1 MAEYP
6 GSERER
12 RVTAERLEDSATAIF
27 AACGMSDEDAGLLA
41 TTLVHA
47 DLRGIHSHGVLRVPD
62 YVKKLTA
69 DGVDP
74 RGRPSIVR
82 ETGGTLVV
90 DGGNAMGQIAMA
102 FAMDEAI
109 ARAGTLGIGIA
120 AVGHSNHCGA
130 MDFWAMRALPH
141 GMIGIATTHA
151 LPTMAPWGGLDKI
164 VGMNP
169 LAVAVPTR
177 AEPPLVLDI
186 AFGATAHG
194 KMRVYHQKGLPIP
207 DGWAYDASGEP
218 TTDAAAALAGLIA
231 PSGGHKG
238 IGLAVMTGIL
248 STLLSGAG
256 YGLESGN
263 MVDGAFVGRDGQ
275 LCMAIRIDAFQP
287 EATFRER
294 ADRLSREI
302 QTSRRRAGVERL
314 YPPGLLEAEL
324 QRHYTSEGIPLNDET
339 IAGIEQAAAG
349 LGVAIRLG

>member
-6 GSERER
+6 GSEQER
-12 RVTAERLEDSATAIF
+12 RVTATSLETAAAAIF
-27 AACGMSDEDAGLLA
+27 SSCGMSGDDARLLA
-41 TTLVHA
+41 QTLVHA

-62 YVKKLTA
+62 YAKKLTR

-74 RGRPSIVR
+74 AGRPSIVR
-82 ETGGTLVV
+82 EAGGTLVV

-109 ARAGTLGIGIA
+109 ARAQTTGIAIA

-141 GMIGIATTHA
+141 GMIGIAASHA

-169 LAVAVPTR
+169 LAIAVPT
-177 AEPPLVLDI
+177 AKEPPLVLDI

-207 DGWAYDASGEP
+207 EGWAYDQDGLP
-218 TTDAAAALAGLIA
+218 TTDAAIALEGLIA

-263 MVDGAFVGRDGQ
+263 MVDGAFVGQDGQ
-275 LCMAIRIDAFQP
+275 VCMAIRIDAFQP
-287 EATFRER
+287 ETAFRER
-294 ADRLSREI
+294 ADKVSREI
-302 QTSRRRAGVERL
+302 QSSRRRAGVERL

-324 QRHYTSEGIPLNDET
+324 ERRYTAEGIPLNDET

-349 LGVAIRLG
+349 LGVAIDLG

>member
-1 MAEYP
+1 MADYP
-6 GSERER
+6 GSEHER
-12 RVTAERLEDSATAIF
+12 RVTADRLEQAAAAIF
-27 AACGMSDEDAGLLA
+27 AACRMNADDARLLA
-41 TTLVHA
+41 GTLVHA

-62 YVKKLTA
+62 YVKKLTQ

-74 RGRPSIVR
+74 AGRPAIVR

-90 DGGNAMGQIAMA
+90 DGANAMGQIAMA
-102 FAMDEAI
+102 FAMDETI
-109 ARAGTLGIGIA
+109 ARAMTQGIAMA

-141 GMIGIATTHA
+141 GMIGIAATHA

-169 LAVAVPTR
+169 LAVAVPTG

-194 KMRVYHQKGLPIP
+194 KMRVYHQKGLSIP
-207 DGWAYDASGEP
+207 EGWAYDEHGEP

-238 IGLAVMTGIL
+238 IGLAVMTGVL

-263 MVDGAFVGRDGQ
+263 MVDGAYVGRDGQ
-275 LCMAIRIDAFQP
+275 FCMAIRVDAFQP
-287 EATFRER
+287 LPLFRER
-294 ADRLSREI
+294 ADKVSREI
-302 QTSRRRAGVERL
+302 RAGRRRAGVDRL
-314 YPPGLLEAEL
+314 YPPGLLEAEFQ
-324 QRHYTSEGIPLNDET
+324 QRYALEGIPLNEET
-339 IAGIEQAAAG
+339 LSGIEQAAA
-349 LGVAIRLG
+349 RLGCAIDLG